1 MCKVD
6 KTNSNKFQA
15 NAMAPM
21 VGMAKRKLNLDASLA
36 PNPSNSP
43 AVIVIPD
50 LEVPGIKARH

>member
-1 MCKVD
+1 
-6 KTNSNKFQA
+6 
-15 NAMAPM
+15 MAPM
-21 VGMAKRKLNLDASLA
+21 VGMARRKLNLDASLA